1 MKNGIGSMVAVSVLS
16 MAGAAHGAEWS
27 ADRTTDVGNRI
38 NTASVTDGSGSLDK
52 IAGTLRAF
60 VADGAASW
68 DQDIYCIRIT
78 DGTAFSAIA
87 YPSPGLPAG
96 TIGDFNL
103 ALFDADGHGI
113 AFNDNT
119 TTEGIAQYPVLT
131 NTFTSTLPAGDY
143 YLAISRNS
151 RNATTGVVRFNR
163 PFAGGSLMFP
173 GQTNA
178 TGPSDPTA
186 SLRTGEYSAM
196 GSVFSGW
203 EPHAFSFPFNDN
215 YDIDLTG
222 ATFSVPAPGAA
233 ALLAVG
239 VLGATRRRRA

>member
-1 MKNGIGSMVAVSVLS
+1 MKNVIGSLVAVSALS
-16 MAGAAHGAEWS
+16 LAAHGAGWT
-27 ADRTTDVGNRI
+27 ADRTADVGNMI
-38 NTASVTDGSGSLDK
+38 ETASVTDGVGSLDK
-52 IAGTLRAF
+52 ISGSLAAF
-60 VADGAASW
+60 FSGAASW

-87 YPSPGLPAG
+87 YPSPGLPTG
-96 TIGDFNL
+96 GSNGDFNL
-103 ALFDADGHGI
+103 ALFDAQGRGI

-119 TTEGIAQYPVLT
+119 STEGIEQYPMLT
-131 NTFTSTLPAGDY
+131 NTFTSALPAGDY
-143 YLAISRNS
+143 YLAISRNT

-173 GQTNA
+173 GQTNN
-178 TGPSDPTA
+178 TNGSDPTA
-186 SLRTGEYSAM
+186 PLRTGEYSAM

-203 EPHAFSFPFNDN
+203 EPHAFSFPLTDN

-239 VLGATRRRRA
+239 GLRATRRRRA